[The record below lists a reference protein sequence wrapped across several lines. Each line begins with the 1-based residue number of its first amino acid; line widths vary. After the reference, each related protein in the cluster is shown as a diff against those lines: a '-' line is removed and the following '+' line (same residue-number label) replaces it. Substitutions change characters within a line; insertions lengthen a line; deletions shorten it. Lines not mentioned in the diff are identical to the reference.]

1 MKYDAKMRVR
11 MKSEV
16 LAEIEKYVYP
26 DIRGLL
32 IEIEL
37 PRKIDL
43 YEQLELLVYQTF
55 CDAATTGVLKAFD
68 WDVGESR
75 FKAAYLVHLWSD
87 EKHLY
92 DMEDFSNA
100 FTAEELEEVLSF
112 TKHLIARLYTLD
124 CESFRI
130 IPSA

>member
-1 MKYDAKMRVR
+1 MTTRA
-11 MKSEV
+11 KSEL
-16 LAEIEKYVYP
+16 LAEIEKYVYSG
-26 DIRGLL
+26 IRGLL

-37 PRKIDL
+37 PHKIDL
-43 YEQLELLVYQTF
+43 YEQLELLVSQTF
-55 CDAATTGVLKAFD
+55 CEAATTGVLKAFD
-68 WDVGESR
+68 WDIGESR

-100 FTAEELEEVLSF
+100 FTAEELEDVLHF
-112 TKHLIARLYTLD
+112 TKHLIAQLHTLD

-130 IPSA
+130 VPSA